1 MVKAITSLEALI
13 LTKKLNEKYG
23 IQNNAITIPLIILEI
38 KEEEKKKKIIK
49 ILKELYDK
57 RSEVVHNG
65 EAYVEYNEIQ
75 NLLKIIEDL
84 IVKLIEDLQYG
95 KLETEKRYNEYFTE
109 KICNYSAMCV
119 LQVN

>member
-109 KICNYSAMCV
+109 KICNYSAM
-119 LQVN
+119 